1 MRLVVF
7 SDMHLDTAF
16 AWARPDVARTR
27 RQGLRDTLRR
37 IVALADEV
45 GADALLCGGDLYEH
59 ERFTPDTMN
68 FLRTTF
74 ASVDIPVYLAPGNH
88 DWLGPQSIYTQVP
101 WSPNV
106 HVFKESEF
114 TPVTLDGGLTLW
126 GAAHRAPANTD
137 GFFDRGFTV
146 DRDGVHLALFHGSE
160 RSGFVRQQQE
170 QEKKQPH
177 APFDAEQIAQAGI
190 HHAFLGHYHRPSH
203 TPTHTYPGNP
213 EPLTFGEDDDRGA
226 VIADV
231 AADGTVTCEWRVVA
245 SSQVHDVRVDVTG
258 AESRQELRDRTENEL
273 AGLRGTARL
282 TVTGELHPDVE
293 LDLEELETVPSDLD
307 QVVVRARGLEIGY
320 DIEAIAEERDTTV
333 RGRFVQDVRSA
344 EDLDDDEK
352 RRIITTGLRA
362 LAGSDNLE
370 VV

>member
-74 ASVDIPVYLAPGNH
+74 AATDVPVFLAPGNH
-88 DWLGPQSIYTQVP
+88 DWLGPQSIYAQVSWP
-101 WSPNV
+101 TNV
-106 HVFKESEF
+106 HVFEETEF
-114 TPVTLDGGLTLW
+114 RPVALEDGLTLW

-137 GFFDRGFTV
+137 GFFDRGFEV
-146 DRDGVHLALFHGSE
+146 DGDGIHLALFHGSE
-160 RSGFVRQQQE
+160 RSGFTRQQQE
-170 QEKKQPH
+170 QEKKEPH
-177 APFDAEQIAQAGI
+177 APFDADQISEAGI
-190 HHAFLGHYHRPSH
+190 HHAFLGHYHRPS
-203 TPTHTYPGNP
+203 TSVTHTYPGNP
-213 EPLTFGEDDDRGA
+213 DPLTFGEDGERGA

-231 AADGTVTCEWRVVA
+231 ADDGTVACEWRVVA
-245 SSQVHDVRVDVTG
+245 ASQAHDLITDVTG
-258 AESRQELRDRTENEL
+258 AETRQELRDRVERAL
-273 AGLRGTARL
+273 AGLAGTARI
-282 TVTGELHPDVE
+282 TITGELHPDVE
-293 LDLEELETVPSDLD
+293 IDLDELEMVPSDLD
-307 QVVVRARGLEIGY
+307 QVVIRARSLETGY
-320 DIEAIAEERDTTV
+320 DIETIAEERESTV
-333 RGRFVQDVRSA
+333 RGRFVHDVRSA
-344 EDLDDDEK
+344 DDLDDDEK

-362 LAGSDNLE
+362 LEGRTDLE